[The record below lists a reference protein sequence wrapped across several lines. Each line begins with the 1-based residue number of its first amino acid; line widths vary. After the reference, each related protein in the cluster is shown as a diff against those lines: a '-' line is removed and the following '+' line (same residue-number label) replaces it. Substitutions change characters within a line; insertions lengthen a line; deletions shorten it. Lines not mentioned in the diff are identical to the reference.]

1 MKFHVVLNAEQL
13 GQLQGVLQ
21 GHAIGCAKALEALTD
36 LQGANYKAA
45 QARFIRAS
53 ALVAAAESAEP
64 IAPAAVVWPKLPHT
78 PGEIKGAVDAGLDPD
93 KELGPHDPR
102 ARDPSCVHGR
112 KFTEECKYCAGE
124 IDPIG

>member
-1 MKFHVVLNAEQL
+1 MNFTLTMSPGALGHLTALADDHAATMAEELRAATPEKRAEAKKFFARACEIV
-13 GQLQGVLQ
+13 
-21 GHAIGCAKALEALTD
+21 
-36 LQGANYKAA
+36 AA
-45 QARFIRAS
+45 C
-53 ALVAAAESAEP
+53 AAAEP
-64 IAPAAVVWPKLPHT
+64 VAPATVVWPKLPHT
-78 PGEIKGAVDAGLDPD
+78 RAELKGAEDAGLDPD